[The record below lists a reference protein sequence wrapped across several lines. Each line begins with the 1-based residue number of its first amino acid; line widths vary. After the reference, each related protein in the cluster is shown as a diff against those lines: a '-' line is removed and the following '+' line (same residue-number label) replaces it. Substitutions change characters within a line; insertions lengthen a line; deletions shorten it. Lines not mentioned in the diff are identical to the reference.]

1 MWTWRTRN
9 NRPPT
14 AGCLVRGA
22 HSRREPQTRGI
33 GGGLDREGGFGIV
46 NCGNETKMTDTVW
59 MYEQFRAGE
68 VYNKFMFDSRE
79 EAESFAAQMA
89 RAEPDLVSKIAPIE
103 ARTVWN

>member
-1 MWTWRTRN
+1 
-9 NRPPT
+9 
-14 AGCLVRGA
+14 
-22 HSRREPQTRGI
+22 
-33 GGGLDREGGFGIV
+33 
-46 NCGNETKMTDTVW
+46 